1 MILFCQSERKV
12 FFNPLVKVHIV
23 KHRHNNSYWWSNED
37 YYSFK
42 QHAII
47 NKIYSQ
53 IKQNNKKKT
62 PLYPS
67 PVIKNK
73 FHNPDKVNKEYRRL
87 PLIRGIF

>member
-1 MILFCQSERKV
+1 MILFCQTERKV
-12 FFNPLVKVHIV
+12 FFNPVVKVHIV
-23 KHRHNNSYWWSNED
+23 KHKHHRSYWWNNDD
-37 YYSFK
+37 YYNFK

-47 NKIYSQ
+47 NKIYSL

-67 PVIKNK
+67 PVIN
-73 FHNPDKVNKEYRRL
+73 NNTINRPVSTRRL